1 MPRPQSRP
9 STNYYR
15 LFSLRWRLGGL
26 VALLPALQA
35 CPAYAGQPPNQ
46 PPSTNYFRGSALRL
60 CGGWAAWSLCSLPCR
75 LVLLTQDSRP
85 TATKPSDTNTK
96 RLTGF
101 AMIVFFASSK
111 NSYNSDEIMSPVKY
125 YGGRNYNC
133 VNRDKPYVL
142 DSTDLRQFVT
152 WLCPTSKVPHLAL
165 NTYQTW
171 NTQDV

>member
-1 MPRPQSRP
+1 MRPRTHNSGYV
-9 STNYYR
+9 TNR
-15 LFSLRWRLGGL
+15 QCRAPKAVRVLITIVCFPCG
-26 VALLPALQA
+26 
-35 CPAYAGQPPNQ
+35 
-46 PPSTNYFRGSALRL
+46 
-60 CGGWAAWSLCSLPCR
+60 GGWAAWSLCSLPCR